1 MSYRVTASLT
11 QRLGKLWNSDINK
24 SQIPSDLST
33 SNLLY
38 QQGSRT
44 HFLGFHQWGSHVS
57 ASEKQHTGQPPRGW
71 QVQATLSIPHLRA
84 LCLCSPVL
92 RAVLRLCQAP
102 RIFRGLRTVG
112 ESTFR
117 GRRFRQD
124 LGLLSHPYPHHST
137 LGVPGTQPGAVAPT
151 SSLCIQSTH
160 LHTINHQSNERFKS
174 MLFTLPIDSTSL

>member
-1 MSYRVTASLT
+1 MSYREIASLT
-11 QRLGKLWNSDINK
+11 QRLGRLWNSDINK

-44 HFLGFHQWGSHVS
+44 HFHGFHQWGSHAS

-71 QVQATLSIPHLRA
+71 QVQATLSIPHLKA
-84 LCLCSPVL
+84 LCLGSPVL
-92 RAVLRLCQAP
+92 RAVPRLCQAP

-112 ESTFR
+112 ESTLR

-124 LGLLSHPYPHHST
+124 PGLLSHPHPST
-137 LGVPGTQPGAVAPT
+137 LGGPGTQPGAMAPT
-151 SSLCIQSTH
+151 SSLCILSTH